1 MLINIQGIHELLQYC
16 PRLTHLSLT
25 GVQAFLREDLTRFC
39 REAPPEFT
47 HPQRDVFCVFS
58 GEGVSRLREY
68 LKRLAEDQER
78 EGRASRDTAATYS
91 EPEAEGDSSRDTVSD
106 DGTIDAAEEIT
117 GSRPILRPRSA
128 GYRSYAE
135 VVSGSGS
142 NSPERKD
149 VAADDDDELPLLGA
163 ARHGRISSIFGRRS
177 SRSGSFAEH
186 DDAAR
191 MRRQANGQVLREAS
205 RSVSEGQGSSS
216 RSRFTPSEAQSS
228 RSRLARSEVPTFD
241 GYFSSMADAQSR
253 RVLPPRPHWPPQA
266 QTAQFFDGDRQ
277 IVAPES
283 GESSTAMR
291 ATRQGAGTG
300 MGLGL
305 GLGRSGIHGSR
316 EDSAASAVHDD
327 SDDDGEMT
335 VRQSSL
341 RAHGE
346 IDGEMGS

>member
-1 MLINIQGIHELLQYC
+1 M
-16 PRLTHLSLT
+16 
-25 GVQAFLREDLTRFC
+25 TRFC

-47 HPQRDVFCVFS
+47 HPQREVFCVFS

-91 EPEAEGDSSRDTVSD
+91 EAEAGGDSSRETISD
-106 DGTIDAAEEIT
+106 DGTIDAAEEVA

-142 NSPERKD
+142 NSPERED
-149 VAADDDDELPLLGA
+149 VAADDDDELPLLVGGA
-163 ARHGRISSIFGRRS
+163 RYGRISSMFGRRP

-191 MRRQANGQVLREAS
+191 MRRQADGHVLREAS

-216 RSRFTPSEAQSS
+216 RSRYTPSEAQSS

-241 GYFSSMADAQSR
+241 GYFSSIADAHNR

-266 QTAQFFDGDRQ
+266 QSAQFFDGDQQ

-283 GESSTAMR
+283 GESSS
-291 ATRQGAGTG
+291 ATRAPGQGAGAR
-300 MGLGL
+300 MGLRL
-305 GLGRSGIHGSR
+305 NRSGIHGSR
-316 EDSAASAVHDD
+316 EDSSASAVHDD

-335 VRQSSL
+335 IRQSSL
-341 RAHGE
+341 RAHGDM
-346 IDGEMGS
+346 DGEMGS